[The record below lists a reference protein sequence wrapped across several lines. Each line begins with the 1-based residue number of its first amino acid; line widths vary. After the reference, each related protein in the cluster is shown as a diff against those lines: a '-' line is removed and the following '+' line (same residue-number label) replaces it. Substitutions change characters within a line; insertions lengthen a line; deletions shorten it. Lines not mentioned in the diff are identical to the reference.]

1 MPADGGTAR
10 GPGGG
15 AAGGPGGG
23 AAGGPGGGTA
33 GGPGGARGID
43 ARGTLLLVL
52 GLVLVALNLR
62 FALTSVGP
70 LIDDLRADLHLS
82 GSALGM
88 LTTAPLLAL
97 GLVSPL
103 APRLA
108 DRWGAEHVVL
118 GCMLAIGV
126 GVALRWLHPVALL
139 FGGALLSGC
148 AIAVGNVLMPGIIK
162 RRFGG
167 RAATM
172 TGVYS
177 VGLSGGAA
185 LAAGLTVPIEDLVGD
200 WRLALALWA
209 APALLAAVV
218 WLPQLRRRAEER
230 EEAARARAAARRA
243 GVEREAGRPRVA
255 LWRDRRAWAVTLFMG
270 MQSTIFYTC
279 SAWLPEIVGD
289 RGGLSAGQAGA
300 LLSLMMLLGIP
311 IGFVTAAVAGRM
323 RDQRPLAVVAAIFPA
338 IGWLGLLLFPGVP
351 PLVWA
356 VVLGIGAGTGFPLV
370 LTLFV
375 LRARDVRHTAALSG
389 MAQSVGYTLA
399 ALGPLAIGA
408 LHDATGAWTL
418 PLVALALLGLPEL
431 LAALAASRPGYVG
444 DAPAPVACR
453 PEGVAPADARAAA

>member
-1 MPADGGTAR
+1 MSAA
-10 GPGGG
+10 
-15 AAGGPGGG
+15 AAGVG
-23 AAGGPGGGTA
+23 AGSAGTHA
-33 GGPGGARGID
+33 GDGAGGARG
-43 ARGTLLLVL
+43 AGPGAGGTLVLVL

-62 FALTSVGP
+62 FALTSIGP

-82 GSALGM
+82 GSAIGM

-108 DRWGAEHVVL
+108 ERWGAEHVVL
-118 GCMLAIGV
+118 GCMLAIGA

-139 FGGALLSGC
+139 FAGTLISGC
-148 AIAVGNVLMPGIIK
+148 AIAVGNVLMPGIVK
-162 RRFGG
+162 RRFGD

-209 APALLAAVV
+209 APAVLAAVV
-218 WLPQLRRRAEER
+218 WLPQLRRRAAER
-230 EEAARARAAARRA
+230 EEAGRARAAAERA
-243 GVEREAGRPRVA
+243 GVEPAGALPRVT

-279 SAWLPEIVGD
+279 SAWLPEIVSD

-311 IGFVTAAVAGRM
+311 IGFLTAAAAGRM
-323 RDQRPLAVVAAIFPA
+323 RDQRPLAVVAATFPA
-338 IGWLGLLLFPGVP
+338 IGWLGLLLFPDVP

-399 ALGPLAIGA
+399 ATGPLAIGA
-408 LHDATGAWTL
+408 LHDTTGGWAL
-418 PLVALALLGLPEL
+418 PLAALALLGVPEL
-431 LAALAASRPGYVG
+431 IAALSAARPGYVG

-453 PEGVAPADARAAA
+453 PDGAGQAADARAAA

>member
-1 MPADGGTAR
+1 VSVGVR
-10 GPGGG
+10 K
-15 AAGGPGGG
+15 
-23 AAGGPGGGTA
+23 
-33 GGPGGARGID
+33 D
-43 ARGTLLLVL
+43 ARGTLLLVV

-82 GSALGM
+82 GSAIGL

-108 DRWGAEHVVL
+108 ERWGAEHVVL
-118 GCMLAIGV
+118 GCLLAIGA
-126 GVALRWLHPVALL
+126 GLALRWLHPVALL
-139 FGGALLSGC
+139 FAGALVSGC
-148 AIAVGNVLMPGIIK
+148 AIAVGNVLMPGIVK
-162 RRFGG
+162 RRFGD

-177 VGLSGGAA
+177 IGLSGGAA

-218 WLPQLRRRAEER
+218 WLPQLRRRAAER
-230 EEAARARAAARRA
+230 EEAARTRAAARRA
-243 GVEREAGRPRVA
+243 GIAREAGQPRVG

-270 MQSTIFYTC
+270 MQSAIFYTC
-279 SAWLPEIVGD
+279 SAWLPEIVRD
-289 RGGLSAGQAGA
+289 RSDLGAGEAGA
-300 LLSLMMLLGIP
+300 LLSLLMVLGIP
-311 IGFVTAAVAGRM
+311 AGFVTAAAAGRM
-323 RDQRPLAVVAAIFPA
+323 RDPRPLAVVAAVFPA
-338 IGWLGLLLFPGVP
+338 VGWLGLLLAPGVP

-356 VVLGIGAGTGFPLV
+356 LCLGLGAGTGFPLV

-399 ALGPLAIGA
+399 AIGPLAIGA
-408 LHDATGAWTL
+408 LHDVSGGWTL
-418 PLVALALLGLPEL
+418 PLAVLALLGIPEL
-431 LAALAASRPGYVG
+431 IAALAAARPGYVG

-453 PEGVAPADARAAA
+453 PEGAAQPADARAAA